1 MDRGNVF
8 SGGAFRV
15 TVYATLVLAIV
26 FVATAIAGYRYLQE
40 EQYEQARARTAPVV
54 EMYRDIQARG
64 GDAAVV
70 THLRGMAAR
79 VGPVE
84 RVLSV
89 RDEGGAQIGGRLNLT
104 LSPGGWQVQDI
115 AAAADG
121 TPKRYYLRVEQI
133 GGLQFVF
140 GEALAP
146 LERVEIIFIRTL
158 MIIGAFLALAFIAL
172 GYLTSRSVQRK
183 LERMGAA
190 LRAFAGGDTDARLSV
205 AATNDQ
211 VDRIAQT
218 MNGQLDRLSVLMTET
233 RTSAVAISH
242 DLKRPLAR
250 ALLGMEHALVLAEQ
264 GQVPQAALEDSLA
277 ELVNLNGIFDAIL
290 RIARID
296 ADQGM
301 AQPEDVDL
309 VAVVRDIA
317 ETYQVVAE
325 ESGQT
330 MTLDLPDGAV
340 PTVRGDARMMTQ
352 MLANLLQNAVT
363 HGTEGTHIT
372 LRLSDSPQGP
382 AIEVA
387 DTGPGIA
394 PDDQARVFDAFF
406 RAEEAR
412 STAGNGL
419 GLTLVKSVAD
429 RHGAAIT
436 LSDNAPGL
444 RVRVVFGSKDATKL
458 SDL

>member
-26 FVATAIAGYRYLQE
+26 FVATAIAGYTYLQD
-40 EQYEQARARTAPVV
+40 EQYEQVRARAAPVI
-54 EMYRDIQARG
+54 EMYRDIEARG
-64 GDAAVV
+64 GDAAV
-70 THLRGMAAR
+70 TAHLDETAGLAGTIDRL
-79 VGPVE
+79 
-84 RVLSV
+84 LSV
-89 RDEGGAQIGGRLNLT
+89 RDASGAQIAGQFD
-104 LSPGGWQVQDI
+104 LSLPPGGWQVQEI
-115 AAAADG
+115 PTDG
-121 TPKRYYLRVEQI
+121 GHASYYLSVEQI
-133 GGLQFVF
+133 GGMRLVI

-158 MIIGAFLALAFIAL
+158 MIIGGVLSLAFVAL

-183 LERMGAA
+183 LERMGQA
-190 LRAFAGGDTDARLSV
+190 LRAFAGGDTDARLPV
-205 AATNDQ
+205 ATSNDQ

-218 MNGQLDRLSVLMTET
+218 MNAQLDRLSVLMTET

-250 ALLGMEHALVLAEQ
+250 ALLGMEHALTLAEQ
-264 GQVPQAALEDSLA
+264 GHVPQEALEDSLQ
-277 ELVNLNGIFDAIL
+277 ELTNLNGIFDAIL

-301 AQPEDVDL
+301 AQPRDVDL
-309 VAVVRDIA
+309 VEVVRDIA

-325 ESGQT
+325 ESGQA
-330 MTLDLPDGAV
+330 MTLSLPHV
-340 PTVRGDARMMTQ
+340 PTLVIQGDARMVAQ

-363 HGTEGTHIT
+363 HGQDGNQIT
-372 LRLSDSPQGP
+372 LSLSDTDQGP
-382 AIEVA
+382 ALEVA

-394 PDDQARVFDAFF
+394 KANQARVFDAFF

-412 STAGNGL
+412 STDGNGL

-429 RHGAAIT
+429 RHGATVT
-436 LSDNAPGL
+436 LADNDPGL
-444 RVRVVFGSKDATKL
+444 RVRVVFPRTGAE
-458 SDL
+458 

>member
-40 EQYEQARARTAPVV
+40 EQYEQARARTAPVI

-64 GDAAVV
+64 GDAAVAA
-70 THLRGMAAR
+70 HLREMAAPL
-79 VGPVE
+79 GPVE

-89 RDEGGAQIGGRLNLT
+89 RDESGAQVGGWFDLT
-104 LSPGGWQVQDI
+104 LPPGGWRVQDMP
-115 AAAADG
+115 AAADG
-121 TPKRYYLRVEQI
+121 SSERYYVRVEQI
-133 GGLQFVF
+133 GGLRFIF

-158 MIIGAFLALAFIAL
+158 MIIGAFLSLAFIAL

-190 LRAFAGGDTDARLSV
+190 LRAFAGGDTDARLPV
-205 AATNDQ
+205 ATTNDQ

-264 GQVPQAALEDSLA
+264 GHVPQAALEDSLA

-296 ADQGM
+296 ADRGTAQQGDM
-301 AQPEDVDL
+301 DL
-309 VAVVRDIA
+309 VEVVRDIA

-325 ESGQT
+325 ESGQA

-340 PTVRGDARMMTQ
+340 PKVRGDARMVTQ

-363 HGTEGTHIT
+363 HGQDGNQIT
-372 LRLSDSPQGP
+372 LRLFDTDQGP

-394 PDDQARVFDAFF
+394 PGDQERVFDAFF

-412 STAGNGL
+412 STTGNGL

-429 RHGAAIT
+429 RHGATIS

-444 RVRVVFGSKDATKL
+444 RVRVVFGRQDAAKL